1 MAFFANSG
9 SVSSYP
15 ERIRR
20 NERLGGGEDSVA
32 GARSGN
38 WGEVGGSFLK
48 TSHTFTGLVRIQYLE
63 LVPITGGRFLKTART
78 LTWVEVRIIRSR
90 SSFR

>member
-1 MAFFANSG
+1 MAPLHRRVVNIQHSVVYAPDETLPELVKMAFFANSG

-20 NERLGGGEDSVA
+20 NQRLGGGEDSVA

-38 WGEVGGSFLK
+38 RGEVGGSFLK
-48 TSHTFTGLVRIQYLE
+48 TSHT
-63 LVPITGGRFLKTART
+63 
-78 LTWVEVRIIRSR
+78 
-90 SSFR
+90 